1 MIKTLRYAFIA
12 ALMMVAGAVNAQTA
26 KAAKTEKITIDFY
39 DYYKDFDKQGTNKD
53 VVYLGTPLEQGGVK
67 IVFDKSTGS
76 AAPNVTFY
84 PSDKKKNPTVLDKA
98 YIKLFGGDKDNVAG
112 NKMTFSS
119 ETKKI
124 ISIKLVGTNCTGWG
138 DIYASSGKITDQG
151 TQANPKVSPLWDCE
165 DAKTGVSDVTFTI
178 SRQKDNTTANQVRY
192 VKAVVTVLNDASG
205 INNIT
210 VDNAKKGVRYNLAG
224 QRVNESYKGVVIENG
239 KKMIVK

>member
-1 MIKTLRYAFIA
+1 MIKTLRYAFVA

-26 KAAKTEKITIDFY
+26 KAGKTEKITIEFY
-39 DYYKDFDKQGTNKD
+39 DYYKDFEKEGDKKD
-53 VVYLGTPLEQGGVK
+53 VVYLNKALESEGIK
-67 IVFDKSTGS
+67 IIFDKSTGS
-76 AAPNVTFY
+76 SAPNVTFY
-84 PSDKKKNPTVLDKA
+84 GANFGKA

-124 ISIKLVGTNCTGWG
+124 VSIKLIGTNSTGWG
-138 DIYASSGKITDQG
+138 EISASLGKITEQG
-151 TQANPKVSPLWDCE
+151 TAVNPKVSPLWNCD

-178 SRQKDNTTANQVRY
+178 SRLDNDTKATQVRY
-192 VKAVVTVLNDASG
+192 VKAVVTVLTDATG

>member
-1 MIKTLRYAFIA
+1 MIKTLRYAFVA
-12 ALMMVAGAVNAQTA
+12 ALMMVAGVVNAQTT
-26 KAAKTEKITIDFY
+26 KAATTEKITIEFY
-39 DYYKDFDKQGTNKD
+39 DYYKDFEKEGEKTD
-53 VVYLGTPLEQGGVK
+53 VVYLSKALEYEGIK
-67 IVFDKSTGS
+67 ITFDKSTGS
-76 AAPNVTFY
+76 SAPNVTFY
-84 PSDKKKNPTVLDKA
+84 PAGTLNKA

-124 ISIKLVGTNCTGWG
+124 VSIKLVGTNCTGWG
-138 DIYASSGKITDQG
+138 EISASSGKITDQG
-151 TQANPKVSPLWDCE
+151 TEANPKVSPLWNCE
-165 DAKTGVSDVTFTI
+165 DTKTGVSDVTFTI

-192 VKAVVTVLNDASG
+192 VRAVVTVLNDASG

-239 KKMIVK
+239 KKIIVK

>member
-1 MIKTLRYAFIA
+1 MIKTLRYAFVA

-53 VVYLGTPLEQGGVK
+53 VVYLGTPLEQCGVK

-84 PSDKKKNPTVLDKA
+84 PSDKINNPTVLDKA
-98 YIKLFGGDKDNVAG
+98 YVKLFGGDKENVAG

-124 ISIKLVGTNCTGWG
+124 VSIRLVGTNATDWG
-138 DIYASSGKITDQG
+138 EFSASAG
-151 TQANPKVSPLWDCE
+151 TVTFEGNEKNSKLTPVWSCDE
-165 DAKTGVSDVTFTI
+165 AKTGVSDVTFTI
-178 SRQKDNTTANQVRY
+178 SRSDKETKANQVRY
-192 VKAVVTVLNDASG
+192 VRAVVEVLNDASG

>member
-1 MIKTLRYAFIA
+1 MIKTLRYAFVA

-26 KAAKTEKITIDFY
+26 KAAKTEKITIEFY
-39 DYYKDFDKQGTNKD
+39 DYYKDFEKQGEKKD
-53 VVYLGTPLEQGGVK
+53 VVYLSKALDFQGIK
-67 IVFDKSTGS
+67 IAFEKSTGS
-76 AAPNVTFY
+76 SAPNVTFY
-84 PSDKKKNPTVLDKA
+84 STNLDKA

-124 ISIKLVGTNCTGWG
+124 VSIKLVGTNCTGWG
-138 DIYASSGKITDQG
+138 EISASSGKITDQG
-151 TQANPKVSPLWDCE
+151 TGDNPKVSPLWNCE
-165 DAKTGVSDVTFTI
+165 DTKTGVSDVTFTI
-178 SRQKDNTTANQVRY
+178 SRLDNDTKATQVRY
-192 VKAVVTVLNDASG
+192 VRAVVTVLNDASG

>member
-1 MIKTLRYAFIA
+1 MIKTLRYAFVA
-12 ALMMVAGAVNAQTA
+12 ALTMVAGAVNAQTA

-138 DIYASSGKITDQG
+138 DISASSGKITDQG
-151 TQANPKVSPLWDCE
+151 TEANPKVSPLWDCE

>member
-1 MIKTLRYAFIA
+1 MIKTLRYAFVA
-12 ALMMVAGAVNAQTA
+12 ALMLVAGTVNAQTT
-26 KAAKTEKITIDFY
+26 KAATTEKITIEFY
-39 DYYKDFDKQGTNKD
+39 DYYKDFEKQGEKKD
-53 VVYLGTPLEQGGVK
+53 VVYLSKALDFQGIK
-67 IVFDKSTGS
+67 IAFEKSTGS
-76 AAPNVTFY
+76 SAPNVTFY
-84 PSDKKKNPTVLDKA
+84 STNLDKA

-124 ISIKLVGTNCTGWG
+124 VSIKLVGTNCTGWG
-138 DIYASSGKITDQG
+138 EISASSGKITDQG
-151 TQANPKVSPLWDCE
+151 TGANPKVSPLWNCE
-165 DAKTGVSDVTFTI
+165 DTKTGVSDVTFTI
-178 SRQKDNTTANQVRY
+178 SRLDNDTKATQVRY
-192 VKAVVTVLNDASG
+192 VRAVVTVLNDASG

>member
-1 MIKTLRYAFIA
+1 MIKTLRYAFVA
-12 ALMMVAGAVNAQTA
+12 ALMMVAGVVNAQTA
-26 KAAKTEKITIDFY
+26 KAAKTEKITIEFY
-39 DYYKDFDKQGTNKD
+39 DYYKDFEKEGEKTD
-53 VVYLGTPLEQGGVK
+53 VVYLSKALEYEGIK
-67 IVFDKSTGS
+67 ITFDKSTGS
-76 AAPNVTFY
+76 SAPNVTFY
-84 PSDKKKNPTVLDKA
+84 PAGTLNKA

-124 ISIKLVGTNCTGWG
+124 VSIKLVGTNCTGWG
-138 DIYASSGKITDQG
+138 EISASSGKITDQG
-151 TQANPKVSPLWDCE
+151 TEANPKVSPLWNCE
-165 DAKTGVSDVTFTI
+165 DTKTGVSDVTFTI

-192 VKAVVTVLNDASG
+192 VRAVVTVLNDASG

-224 QRVNESYKGVVIENG
+224 QRVNESYKGFVIENG

>member
-1 MIKTLRYAFIA
+1 MIKTLRYAFVA

-26 KAAKTEKITIDFY
+26 KAGKTEKITIDFY
-39 DYYKDFDKQGTNKD
+39 DYYKDFDKEGDKKD
-53 VVYLGTPLEQGGVK
+53 VVYL
-67 IVFDKSTGS
+67 
-76 AAPNVTFY
+76 
-84 PSDKKKNPTVLDKA
+84 
-98 YIKLFGGDKDNVAG
+98 
-112 NKMTFSS
+112 NKFSS

-124 ISIKLVGTNCTGWG
+124 VSIKLIGTNSTGWG
-138 DIYASSGKITDQG
+138 EISASSGKITEQG
-151 TQANPKVSPLWDCE
+151 TAVNPKVSPLWNCD

-178 SRQKDNTTANQVRY
+178 SRLNNDIKATQVRY
-192 VKAVVTVLNDASG
+192 VKAVVTVLTDATG

>member
-1 MIKTLRYAFIA
+1 MIKTLRYAFVA

-26 KAAKTEKITIDFY
+26 KAGKTEKITIEFY
-39 DYYKDFDKQGTNKD
+39 DYYKDFEKQGTNKD
-53 VVYLGTPLEQGGVK
+53 VVYLSTPLEYEGVK
-67 IVFDKSTGS
+67 IAFDKSTGS

-84 PSDKKKNPTVLDKA
+84 PSDKKNNPNVLDKA
-98 YIKLFGGDKDNVAG
+98 YVKLFGGDNKNVAG

-124 ISIKLVGTNCTGWG
+124 VSIKFIGTNSAGWG
-138 DIYASSGKITDQG
+138 EISASSGKITEQG
-151 TQANPKVSPLWDCE
+151 TTANPKVNPLWNCD

-178 SRQKDNTTANQVRY
+178 RRLENDTKAPQVRY
-192 VKAVVTVLNDASG
+192 VKAVVEVLNDASG

-210 VDNAKKGVRYNLAG
+210 VNNAKKGVRYNLAG

-239 KKMIVK
+239 KKKIVK

>member
-1 MIKTLRYAFIA
+1 MIKTLRYAFVA

-26 KAAKTEKITIDFY
+26 KAAKTEKITIEFY
-39 DYYKDFDKQGTNKD
+39 DYYKDFDKQGEKKD
-53 VVYLGTPLEQGGVK
+53 VVYLSKALEFEGIK
-67 IVFDKSTGS
+67 ITFDKSTGS
-76 AAPNVTFY
+76 SAPNVTFY
-84 PSDKKKNPTVLDKA
+84 SAKLDKA
-98 YIKLFGGDKDNVAG
+98 YIKLFGGDKENVAG

-138 DIYASSGKITDQG
+138 DISASSGKITDQG
-151 TQANPKVSPLWDCE
+151 TDANPKVSPLWNCE
-165 DAKTGVSDVTFTI
+165 DAQTGVSDVTFTI
-178 SRQKDNTTANQVRY
+178 SRSDKDTKANQVRY
-192 VKAVVTVLNDASG
+192 VRAVVTVLNDASG

-210 VDNAKKGVRYNLAG
+210 VDNAKKDVRYNLAG

>member
-1 MIKTLRYAFIA
+1 M
-12 ALMMVAGAVNAQTA
+12 
-26 KAAKTEKITIDFY
+26 
-39 DYYKDFDKQGTNKD
+39 
-53 VVYLGTPLEQGGVK
+53 
-67 IVFDKSTGS
+67 
-76 AAPNVTFY
+76 
-84 PSDKKKNPTVLDKA
+84 DKA
-98 YIKLFGGDKDNVAG
+98 YVKLFGGDKDNVAG

-124 ISIKLVGTNCTGWG
+124 VSIRLVGTNSTDWG
-138 DIYASSGKITDQG
+138 EFTASAG
-151 TQANPKVSPLWDCE
+151 TVTFEGNAKNSKLTPVWSCD

-178 SRQKDNTTANQVRY
+178 SRSDKDTKANQVRY
-192 VKAVVTVLNDASG
+192 VRAIVTVLNDASG

>member
-1 MIKTLRYAFIA
+1 MIKTLRYAFVA

-26 KAAKTEKITIDFY
+26 KAAKTEKITIEFY
-39 DYYKDFDKQGTNKD
+39 DYYKDFEKQGTNKD
-53 VVYLGTPLEQGGVK
+53 VVYLSTPLEQGGVK

-84 PSDKKKNPTVLDKA
+84 PSDKKNNPKVLDKA
-98 YIKLFGGDKDNVAG
+98 YVKLFGGDKNNVAG

-124 ISIKLVGTNCTGWG
+124 VSIRLVGTNSTDWG
-138 DIYASSGKITDQG
+138 EISASSGKITEQG
-151 TQANPKVSPLWDCE
+151 TAVNPKVSPLWNCD

-178 SRQKDNTTANQVRY
+178 SRLNNDTKATQVRY
-192 VKAVVTVLNDASG
+192 VRAVVTVLNDASG

>member
-1 MIKTLRYAFIA
+1 MIKTLRYAFVA

-26 KAAKTEKITIDFY
+26 KAGKTEKITIEFY
-39 DYYKDFDKQGTNKD
+39 DYYKDFEKEGDKKD
-53 VVYLGTPLEQGGVK
+53 VVYLNKALESEGIK
-67 IVFDKSTGS
+67 IIFDKSTGS
-76 AAPNVTFY
+76 SAPNVTFFGA
-84 PSDKKKNPTVLDKA
+84 NFGKA

-124 ISIKLVGTNCTGWG
+124 VSIKLIGTNSTGWG
-138 DIYASSGKITDQG
+138 EISASSGKITEQG
-151 TQANPKVSPLWDCE
+151 NDANPKVSPLWNCD

-178 SRQKDNTTANQVRY
+178 SRLDNDPKATQVRY
-192 VKAVVTVLNDASG
+192 VRAVVEVLNDASG

>member
-1 MIKTLRYAFIA
+1 MIKTLRYAFVA

-39 DYYKDFDKQGTNKD
+39 NYYKDFEKQGEKKD
-53 VVYLGTPLEQGGVK
+53 VVYLNKALESEGIK
-67 IVFDKSTGS
+67 ITFDKSTGS
-76 AAPNVTFY
+76 SAPNVTFY
-84 PSDKKKNPTVLDKA
+84 GTNLVKA
-98 YIKLFGGDKDNVAG
+98 YIKLFGGNKENVAG
-112 NKMTFSS
+112 NTMTFSS

-124 ISIKLVGTNCTGWG
+124 VSIKFIGINSTGWG
-138 DIYASSGKITDQG
+138 DISASSGKITEQG
-151 TQANPKVSPLWDCE
+151 TDANPKVSPLWDC
-165 DAKTGVSDVTFTI
+165 DDKNTGVSDVTFTV
-178 SRQKDNTTANQVRY
+178 SRDKVNTASTQVRY
-192 VKAVVTVLNDASG
+192 VKAVVTVLTDATG

>member
-1 MIKTLRYAFIA
+1 MIKTLRYAFVA
-12 ALMMVAGAVNAQTA
+12 ALMMVAGTVNAQTT
-26 KAAKTEKITIDFY
+26 KAATTEKITIEFY
-39 DYYKDFDKQGTNKD
+39 DYYKDFEKQGEKKD
-53 VVYLGTPLEQGGVK
+53 VVYLSKALDFQGIK
-67 IVFDKSTGS
+67 IAFEKSTGS
-76 AAPNVTFY
+76 SAPNVTFY
-84 PSDKKKNPTVLDKA
+84 STNLDKA

-124 ISIKLVGTNCTGWG
+124 VSIKLVGTNCTGWG
-138 DIYASSGKITDQG
+138 EISASSGKITDQG
-151 TQANPKVSPLWDCE
+151 TGANPKVSPLWNCE
-165 DAKTGVSDVTFTI
+165 DTKTGVSDVTFTI
-178 SRQKDNTTANQVRY
+178 SRLDNDTKATQVRY
-192 VKAVVTVLNDASG
+192 VRAVVTVLNDASG

>member
-1 MIKTLRYAFIA
+1 MIKTLRYAFVA
-12 ALMMVAGAVNAQTA
+12 ALMMVAGVVNAQTT
-26 KAAKTEKITIDFY
+26 KAATTEKITIEFY
-39 DYYKDFDKQGTNKD
+39 DYYKDFEKEGEKTD
-53 VVYLGTPLEQGGVK
+53 VVYLSKALEYEGIK
-67 IVFDKSTGS
+67 ITFDKSTGS
-76 AAPNVTFY
+76 SAPNVTFY
-84 PSDKKKNPTVLDKA
+84 PAGTLNKA

-124 ISIKLVGTNCTGWG
+124 VSIKLVGTNCTGWG
-138 DIYASSGKITDQG
+138 DISASSGKITDQG
-151 TQANPKVSPLWDCE
+151 TEANPKVSPLWNCE
-165 DAKTGVSDVTFTI
+165 DTKTGVSDVTFTI

-192 VKAVVTVLNDASG
+192 VRAVVTVLNDASG

>member
-1 MIKTLRYAFIA
+1 MIKTLRYAFVA

-26 KAAKTEKITIDFY
+26 KAGKTEKIIIEFY
-39 DYYKDFDKQGTNKD
+39 DYYKDFEKEGDKKD
-53 VVYLGTPLEQGGVK
+53 VVYLNKALESEGIK
-67 IVFDKSTGS
+67 IIFDKSTGS
-76 AAPNVTFY
+76 SAPNVTFY
-84 PSDKKKNPTVLDKA
+84 GANFGKA

-124 ISIKLVGTNCTGWG
+124 VSIKLIGTNSTGWG
-138 DIYASSGKITDQG
+138 EISASSGKITEQG
-151 TQANPKVSPLWDCE
+151 NDANPKVSPLWNCD

-178 SRQKDNTTANQVRY
+178 SRLDNDPKATQVRY
-192 VKAVVTVLNDASG
+192 VRAVVEVLNDASG

>member
-1 MIKTLRYAFIA
+1 MIKTLRYAFVA
-12 ALMMVAGAVNAQTA
+12 ALMMVAGVVNAQTT
-26 KAAKTEKITIDFY
+26 KAATTEKITIEFY
-39 DYYKDFDKQGTNKD
+39 DYYKDFEKEGEKTD
-53 VVYLGTPLEQGGVK
+53 VVYLSKALEYEGIK
-67 IVFDKSTGS
+67 ITFDKSTGS
-76 AAPNVTFY
+76 SAPNVTFY
-84 PSDKKKNPTVLDKA
+84 PAGTLNKA

-124 ISIKLVGTNCTGWG
+124 VSIKLVGTNCTGWG
-138 DIYASSGKITDQG
+138 EISASSGKITDQG
-151 TQANPKVSPLWDCE
+151 TEANPKVSPLWNCE
-165 DAKTGVSDVTFTI
+165 DTKTGVSDVTFTI

-192 VKAVVTVLNDASG
+192 VRAVVTVLNDASG

>member
-1 MIKTLRYAFIA
+1 MIKTLRYAFVA

-84 PSDKKKNPTVLDKA
+84 PSAKLDKA

-124 ISIKLVGTNCTGWG
+124 VSIKLVGTNCTGWG
-138 DIYASSGKITDQG
+138 EISASSGKITEQG
-151 TQANPKVSPLWDCE
+151 TADNPKVSPLWNCD

-178 SRQKDNTTANQVRY
+178 SRLNNNTKATQVRY
-192 VKAVVTVLNDASG
+192 VKAVVTVLTDATG

>member
-1 MIKTLRYAFIA
+1 MIKTLRYAFVA

-39 DYYKDFDKQGTNKD
+39 DYYKDFGKQGTNKD

-84 PSDKKKNPTVLDKA
+84 HSDKKNNPTVLDKA

-138 DIYASSGKITDQG
+138 DISASSGKITDQG
-151 TQANPKVSPLWDCE
+151 TEANPKVSPLWDCE

>member
-1 MIKTLRYAFIA
+1 MIKTLRYAFVA

-26 KAAKTEKITIDFY
+26 KAGKTEKITIEFY
-39 DYYKDFDKQGTNKD
+39 DYYKDFEKEGTNKD
-53 VVYLGTPLEQGGVK
+53 VVYLSTPLEQGGVK

-84 PSDKKKNPTVLDKA
+84 PSKVLDKA
-98 YIKLFGGDKDNVAG
+98 YVKLFGGDKDNVAG

-124 ISIKLVGTNCTGWG
+124 VSIKLVGTNCTGWG
-138 DIYASSGKITDQG
+138 EISASSGKITDQG
-151 TQANPKVSPLWDCE
+151 TGANPKVSPLWDCE